1 MARTAAQEL
10 AAFVAETGYA
20 DLPSPVADAAKVYL
34 LDNFAAG
41 FAGGRR
47 PWTLLAGGMAREQG
61 ADGPCSLFGASWRTS
76 ASGAALVNGVAVGGF
91 ECDHPHVPASAHPS
105 GAVFPAVLA
114 LAEQSHLDGASFA
127 AAMVLGYE
135 VVCRVGLAA
144 TRAVEDG
151 RGFHGP
157 GTNAAFGGAAGA
169 GKALGLDAEVLTHA
183 LGIAGSHGGGL
194 LEFAQEG
201 AMTKRLHVGR
211 GGQLGLESAL
221 LAARGFTGPST
232 VLDGEHGFL
241 NVYSP
246 APQPELLTQGLGDE
260 WAMLGITIKAY
271 PCHVSSHAVVEGVN
285 RLRREQP
292 FDVRD
297 VDTVRVTGNPWMME
311 PRFLQRSPDT
321 LMGAQYSLPFTVG
334 VALARGLD
342 DPRAMSDEVLAD
354 PQVRALA
361 ERIELGEDGSRFSR
375 SGGPSAELSVTV
387 NGETRTLVVSDW
399 KGAPGNPCTFD
410 DAAEKLR
417 RYAGGVPRERV
428 EEIVERVGGIEREP
442 DAAVLAG
449 LIGG

>member
-10 AAFVAETGYA
+10 AAFVAETGFA
-20 DLPSPVADAAKVYL
+20 DLPAPVAEAAKVYL

-41 FAGGRR
+41 FAAAHQ
-47 PWTLLAGGMAREQG
+47 PWMLLAGEMAREQG
-61 ADGPCSLFGASWRTS
+61 ADGACSVFGAPWRTS

-114 LAEQSHLDGASFA
+114 LAEQRRLDGASFA

-169 GKALGLDAEVLTHA
+169 GKALGLDADRLTHA

-194 LEFAQEG
+194 LEFAPEG

-221 LAARGFTGPST
+221 LASRGFTGPST
-232 VLDGEHGFL
+232 VFDGEHGFL

-246 APQPELLTQGLGDE
+246 APRPELLTQGLGED
-260 WAMLGITIKAY
+260 WALLGIMVKAY
-271 PCHVSSHAVVEGVN
+271 PCHASSHPVVEGVS
-285 RLRREQP
+285 RLRKERP
-292 FDVRD
+292 FDAGD
-297 VDTVRVTGNPWMME
+297 VEAVRVTGNPWMME
-311 PRFLQRSPDT
+311 PRFLNRSPDT
-321 LMGAQYSLPFTVG
+321 LMGAQYSLPFTLSI
-334 VALARGLD
+334 ALVRGLD
-342 DPRAMSDEVLAD
+342 DPRAMSEEVLAD
-354 PQVRALA
+354 AQVRALA
-361 ERIELGEDGSRFSR
+361 ERVELGEDGSRFSR

-387 NGETRTLVVSDW
+387 KGETRTLVVSDW

-417 RYAGGVPRERV
+417 RYARGVPRKRV
-428 EEIVERVGGIEREP
+428 EEIVERVGGIEREA
-442 DAAVLAG
+442 DVGVLAG

>member
-10 AAFVAETGYA
+10 AAFVAETGFG
-20 DLPSPVADAAKVYL
+20 DLPSSVADAAKVYL
-34 LDNFAAG
+34 LDTIAAG

-47 PWTLLAGGMAREQG
+47 PWSLMAGEMAREQG
-61 ADGPCSLFGASWRTS
+61 VDGPCSVFYASWRTS

-114 LAEQSHLDGASFA
+114 LAEQQRLDGASFA

-169 GKALGLDAEVLTHA
+169 GKALGLDAEGLTHA

-194 LEFAQEG
+194 LEFAAEG

-241 NVYSP
+241 TVYSP
-246 APQPELLTQGLGDE
+246 APRPELLTQGLGDD
-260 WAMLGITIKAY
+260 WALLGITIKAY

-292 FDVRD
+292 FDVAD

-311 PRFLQRSPDT
+311 PRFLHRSPDT
-321 LMGAQYSLPFTVG
+321 LMGAQYSLPFTLS

-342 DPRAMSDEVLAD
+342 DPRAMSDDVLAD

-387 NGETRTLVVSDW
+387 KGRPARWWCRTGRARRAIPAPSRTRRRSC
-399 KGAPGNPCTFD
+399 GATP
-410 DAAEKLR
+410 AAFRGIAWR
-417 RYAGGVPRERV
+417 RSSRGSAESRASRTWRCWQG
-428 EEIVERVGGIEREP
+428 
-442 DAAVLAG
+442 
-449 LIGG
+449 

>member
-10 AAFVAETGYA
+10 AAFVVETGFA
-20 DLPSPVADAAKVYL
+20 DLPPQVADAAKVYL

-41 FAGGRR
+41 FAAAHQ
-47 PWTLLAGGMAREQG
+47 PWTLMAGEIAREQE
-61 ADGPCSLFGASWRTS
+61 ADGPCSVFGAPWRTS
-76 ASGAALVNGVAVGGF
+76 LAGAALVNGVAVGGF

-114 LAEQSHLDGASFA
+114 LAEQRRLNGASFA

-169 GKALGLDAEVLTHA
+169 GKALGLDADRLTHA

-194 LEFAQEG
+194 LEFAPEG

-221 LAARGFTGPST
+221 LASRGFTGPST

-246 APQPELLTQGLGDE
+246 APRPELLTQGLGED
-260 WAMLGITIKAY
+260 WALLGIMVKAY
-271 PCHVSSHAVVEGVN
+271 PCHASSHPVVEGVS
-285 RLRREQP
+285 RLRKERP
-292 FDVRD
+292 FDVGD
-297 VDTVRVTGNPWMME
+297 VEAVRVTGNPWMME
-311 PRFLQRSPDT
+311 PRFLNRNPDT
-321 LMGAQYSLPFTVG
+321 LMGAQYSLPFTLSI
-334 VALARGLD
+334 ALARGLD
-342 DPRAMSDEVLAD
+342 DPRAMSEEVLAD
-354 PQVRALA
+354 AQVRSLA
-361 ERIELGEDGSRFSR
+361 ERVELDEDGSRFSR
-375 SGGPSAELSVTV
+375 SSGPSAELSITV
-387 NGETRTLVVSDW
+387 KGETRTVVVSDW
-399 KGAPGNPCTFD
+399 KGAPGNPCTFE

-428 EEIVERVGGIEREP
+428 EEIIERVGGIEGEP
-442 DAAVLAG
+442 DVSALAG

>member
-10 AAFVAETGYA
+10 AAFVAGTGFA
-20 DLPSPVADAAKVYL
+20 DLPSSVADAAKVYL

-41 FAGGRR
+41 FAAARQ
-47 PWTLLAGGMAREQG
+47 PWTLMAGKMAREQG
-61 ADGPCSLFGASWRTS
+61 GDGPCSVFGASWRTGP
-76 ASGAALVNGVAVGGF
+76 SGAALVNGVAVGGF

-114 LAEQSHLDGASFA
+114 LAEQRRLDGASFA

-169 GKALGLDAEVLTHA
+169 GKALGLDVEGLTHA

-194 LEFAQEG
+194 LEFAAEG

-211 GGQLGLESAL
+211 GGQLGMESAL

-246 APQPELLTQGLGDE
+246 APRPELLTQGLGYD
-260 WAMLGITIKAY
+260 WALLGITVKAY

-285 RLRREQP
+285 RLRREEP
-292 FDVRD
+292 FDARD

-321 LMGAQYSLPFTVG
+321 LMGAQYSLPFTLSI
-334 VALARGLD
+334 ALVRGLD
-342 DPRAMSDEVLAD
+342 DPRAMSDDVLAD
-354 PQVRALA
+354 PQIRSLA
-361 ERIELGEDGSRFSR
+361 ERVELQEDGSRFSR
-375 SGGPSAELSVTV
+375 SGGPSAELSVMV
-387 NGETRTLVVSDW
+387 KGETRTLVVSDW

-417 RYAGGVPRERV
+417 RYAGGVPPERV
-428 EEIVERVGGIEREP
+428 EEIVERVGGIEGEA
-442 DAAVLAG
+442 DVAVLAG

>member
-20 DLPSPVADAAKVYL
+20 DLPTPVTDAAKVYL

-41 FAGGRR
+41 FAGGGR
-47 PWTLLAGGMAREQG
+47 PWTLMAGEMAREQG
-61 ADGPCSLFGASWRTS
+61 AEGPCSVFGTSWRTS

-114 LAEQSHLDGASFA
+114 LGEQLHLNGASFA

-169 GKALGLDAEVLTHA
+169 GKALGLGAEGLTHA

-194 LEFAQEG
+194 LEFAVEG

-246 APQPELLTQGLGDE
+246 APRPELLTQGLGEE
-260 WAMLGITIKAY
+260 WAPLGITIKAY

-292 FDVRD
+292 FDASD
-297 VDTVRVTGNPWMME
+297 IEAVRVTGNPWMME
-311 PRFLQRSPDT
+311 PRFLHRSPDT
-321 LMGAQYSLPFTVG
+321 LMGAQYSLPFTVS
-334 VALARGLD
+334 VALVRGLD
-342 DPRAMSDEVLAD
+342 DPQAMSDDVLAD
-354 PQVRALA
+354 SQIRSLA
-361 ERIELGEDGSRFSR
+361 ERIELDEDGSRFSR

-387 NGETRTLVVSDW
+387 NDETRTLVVSDW

-442 DAAVLAG
+442 DVGVLAG